1 MFLLPES
8 PKPIKIFFAYSG
20 SHQDEELRQL
30 MSKHFLELKNL
41 GVIIV
46 WSQHQ
51 EESTKKSLVFENI
64 YHLQTADVI
73 VLLVSADFLA
83 LVQNQVDWN
92 SEIAKLKEKHRLGE
106 IIAVPVLLYQVHG
119 WQKFLGNF
127 TPLPKNGMPVKSWQN
142 RDAALIDITQGIE
155 TIVIELKQYQERL
168 QQYRYSFSA
177 AIQQEFPF
185 SNKALTNLNDIKS
198 YLAVKNK
205 DTILIEQEIT
215 SQAHQEYKHKLLQYK
230 QELNYTLQAKRKI
243 SKKDREKLDCL
254 RKYLGIKDEDIHDL
268 ERSLIPAKFVKNI
281 QNIAQIGYRYTLKVG
296 AIPSAMVAIGIAL
309 GITSITA
316 LAIFIKTSSSSG
328 ITDKLLLQGQTKFAQ
343 GDYQGAITAYTQA
356 IKVEPQNIDAYIG
369 RGNARSYLKNYP
381 LAIQDYT
388 KVINISSQ
396 SPVAYMNRAV
406 VSCTLG
412 NKQAA
417 VKDYQQAANI
427 YSQQGAANES
437 KQALTRLNN
446 LGICLPGGGGKGKG

>member
-20 SHQDEELRQL
+20 SHQDEQLRQL
-30 MSKHFLELKNL
+30 MEKHLFELQNL
-41 GVIIV
+41 GVIMV

-51 EESTKKSLVFENI
+51 QDSTEKSLVFENI

-83 LVQNQVDWN
+83 LVQNQVDWS
-92 SEIAKLKEKHRLGE
+92 SEIFKLNEKHKSGE
-106 IIAVPVLLYQVHG
+106 IITVPVLLYQVHG
-119 WQKFLGNF
+119 WQKLLGNF

-142 RDAALIDITQGIE
+142 RDAALVDITQGIE
-155 TIVIELKQYQERL
+155 TIVIELNQYQERL

-177 AIQQEFPF
+177 AIQQEYPF

-205 DTILIEQEIT
+205 DTRLIEQEIT
-215 SQAHQEYKHKLLQYK
+215 AQADQEYKHKLRQYK
-230 QELNYTLQAKRKI
+230 QELNYVLQSNKKNR
-243 SKKDREKLDCL
+243 KKDREKLECL
-254 RKYLGIKDEDIHDL
+254 RKYLGIKDGDIHDL
-268 ERSLIPAKFVKNI
+268 ECSLIPFKVVKNI
-281 QNIAQIGYRYTLKVG
+281 QNITKIGCRYALKAG
-296 AIPSAMVAIGIAL
+296 AIAL
-309 GITSITA
+309 SITSIAA
-316 LAIFIKTSSSSG
+316 LTIFIKTTSSSTEK
-328 ITDKLLLQGQTKFAQ
+328 ITNKLLLQGQTKFEQ
-343 GDYQGAITAYTQA
+343 GDYQGAIGAYTQA
-356 IKVEPQNIDAYIG
+356 IKFEPQNIDAYIG
-369 RGNARSYLKNYP
+369 RGNARSYLKDYS

-388 KVINISSQ
+388 KVINFSSQ

-417 VKDYQQAANI
+417 FADYQQAANI
-427 YSQQGAANES
+427 YNKQGATDDYQ
-437 KQALTRLNN
+437 QALKRLNN
-446 LGICLPGGGGKGKG
+446 LSICLPSGKDKK

>member
-20 SHQDEELRQL
+20 SHQDEQLRQL
-30 MSKHFLELKNL
+30 MEKHLSELRNL
-41 GVIIV
+41 GLIIV

-51 EESTKKSLVFENI
+51 EETTKKSLVFENV

-92 SEIAKLKEKHRLGE
+92 TEIIKLKEKHKFGE

-119 WQKFLGNF
+119 WQKLLGNF
-127 TPLPKNGMPVKSWQN
+127 TPLPRNGMPVKSWQN
-142 RDAALIDITQGIE
+142 RDAALIDITHGIE
-155 TIVIELKQYQERL
+155 TIVIELKKYQERL

-177 AIQQEFPF
+177 AIQQEYPF

-215 SQAHQEYKHKLLQYK
+215 TQAHQEYKHKLLQYK
-230 QELNYTLQAKRKI
+230 QELNYTLQANKKN
-243 SKKDREKLDCL
+243 SKKDREKLECL

-268 ERSLIPAKFVKNI
+268 ERSLIPPQVVKNI
-281 QNIAQIGYRYTLKVG
+281 QNIIQIGCQYTLKAG
-296 AIPSAMVAIGIAL
+296 IIAL
-309 GITSITA
+309 SITSIAT
-316 LAIFIKTSSSSG
+316 LAIFIKTSSSTG
-328 ITDKLLLQGQTKFAQ
+328 ISDKLLLEGQTKFEQ
-343 GDYQGAITAYTQA
+343 GDYQSAITAYTQA
-356 IKVEPQNIDAYIG
+356 IKFEPQNIDAHIG
-369 RGNARSYLKNYP
+369 RGNARSYLKDYP

-396 SPVAYMNRAV
+396 SPIAYMNRAV
-406 VSCTLG
+406 ISCTLG

-417 VKDYQQAANI
+417 IKDYQQAANI
-427 YSQQGAANES
+427 YSQQGAAKES
-437 KQALTRLNN
+437 KQAIARLNN
-446 LGICLPGGGGKGKG
+446 LGICLPGGGGKG

>member
-20 SHQDEELRQL
+20 SHQDEQLRQL
-30 MSKHFLELKNL
+30 MEKHLSELRNL

-51 EESTKKSLVFENI
+51 EESTKKSLVFENV

-92 SEIAKLKEKHRLGE
+92 TEIIKLKEKHKFGE

-119 WQKFLGNF
+119 WQKLLGNF
-127 TPLPKNGMPVKSWQN
+127 TPLPKNGMPVRSWQN

-177 AIQQEFPF
+177 AIQQEYPF

-215 SQAHQEYKHKLLQYK
+215 TQAHQEYKHKLLQYK
-230 QELNYTLQAKRKI
+230 QELNYALQAKRKI
-243 SKKDREKLDCL
+243 SKKDREKLECL
-254 RKYLGIKDEDIHDL
+254 QKYLGIKDEDIHDL
-268 ERSLIPAKFVKNI
+268 ERSLIPAKVVKNI
-281 QNIAQIGYRYTLKVG
+281 QNIAQIGYRYTLKAG
-296 AIPSAMVAIGIAL
+296 IIAL
-309 GITSITA
+309 GITSIAT
-316 LAIFIKTSSSSG
+316 LAILIKTSSSTGKVS
-328 ITDKLLLQGQTKFAQ
+328 DKLLLEGQTKFEQ
-343 GDYQGAITAYTQA
+343 GDYQGAIAAYTQA
-356 IKVEPQNIDAYIG
+356 IKFEPQNIDAHIR
-369 RGNARSYLKNYP
+369 RGNARSYLKDYP
-381 LAIQDYT
+381 LAVQDYT
-388 KVINISSQ
+388 KAINISSQ
-396 SPVAYMNRAV
+396 SPIAYMNRAV
-406 VSCTLG
+406 ISCTLG

-417 VKDYQQAANI
+417 IKDYQQAANI
-427 YSQQGAANES
+427 YSQQGAAKES
-437 KQALTRLNN
+437 KQAIARLNN
-446 LGICLPGGGGKGKG
+446 LGICLPGGAGKGKG

>member
-20 SHQDEELRQL
+20 SHQDEQLRQL
-30 MSKHFLELKNL
+30 MEKHLQLQNSDA
-41 GVIIV
+41 IMV

-51 EESTKKSLVFENI
+51 QESNQKLLVFENI

-106 IIAVPVLLYQVHG
+106 IIVVPVLLYQVHG
-119 WQKFLGNF
+119 WQKLLGDF

-155 TIVIELKQYQERL
+155 TIIIQLKQYQERL

-177 AIQQEFPF
+177 AIQQEYPF
-185 SNKALTNLNDIKS
+185 NNKALSNLNDIKS
-198 YLAVKNK
+198 YLVVKTK
-205 DTILIEQEIT
+205 DTKLIEQEIT
-215 SQAHQEYKHKLLQYK
+215 AQVHQEYEHKLRQYK
-230 QELNYTLQAKRKI
+230 QELNYTLQAKRRI
-243 SKKDREKLDCL
+243 SKEDREKLECL
-254 RKYLGIKDEDIHDL
+254 RKHLGIKDEDSHYL
-268 ERSLIPAKFVKNI
+268 ERSLIPAKIVKNI
-281 QNIAQIGYRYTLKVG
+281 QNISKIGYRYAFKAGV
-296 AIPSAMVAIGIAL
+296 IAL
-309 GITSITA
+309 GITSVAA
-316 LAIFIKTSSSSG
+316 LTIFIKTSSSSEKASS
-328 ITDKLLLQGQTKFAQ
+328 KLLFQGQTKFEQ
-343 GDYQGAITAYTQA
+343 GDYQGAISAYTQA
-356 IKVEPQNIDAYIG
+356 IKFEPQNIDAYIG
-369 RGNARSYLKNYP
+369 RGNAHSYLNNFP

-388 KVINISSQ
+388 KVISFSSQ
-396 SPVAYMNRAV
+396 FPVAYMNRAV

-417 VKDYQQAANI
+417 IKDYRQAANI
-427 YSQQGAANES
+427 YSQQGALNES
-437 KQALTRLNN
+437 KEALVRLNN
-446 LGICLPGGGGKGKG
+446 LSICLPGGKSKG